1 MEFDGSKEK
10 SVRDYL
16 RVLFKYKAL
25 LIISITIIMSLVLLN
40 NAIRAQHRHL
50 ATVKML
56 LVGTPKA
63 DSEFYKTSFL
73 HPRHMAD
80 VYTQIIK
87 ARTVSDRVVKA
98 LELDKRPVDEEL
110 QYLSGLQSILAS
122 REINELKSQVEEAK
136 PEEREALLFN
146 IAAGR
151 LRNSISTAYDTQ
163 RPSIFVIHVRDINSG
178 AAVRIANSVSR
189 SFVIYNLEQQI
200 AELKM
205 GYGEKHSTVLQMQ
218 TYVEELNETLDGKL
232 LPDLEALGPANV
244 KILEQA
250 RMSIALGGPSRSRLF
265 IAFFASVFLSILLA
279 FIFDFLDHSLK
290 TPQDIEKY
298 LGIPVLC
305 SIPRKKSRN
314 KSLIIESNPHMNEYT
329 RSIRNMAEQIYLMM
343 IDKKIKSLL
352 LIDIDA
358 SKDSAPI
365 IGNLS
370 MYLSHMSMYIDA
382 SKDSAP
388 IIGNL
393 SMHLSHRGGLKTL
406 VVDADLRNPSLSK
419 IFQIQDSPGLIDVLK
434 EEATFE
440 SAITDMGPN
449 LHILPTGKATGNP
462 VTYLDSSKMS
472 EICNQ
477 SQDVYDLVLY
487 NCSDLRKYSDAVILS
502 SKLDGAALII
512 NEGKI
517 NRQVATRLMSS
528 LKENNVNIIGAI
540 LNNRTYVIPKIIYRL
555 T

>member
-80 VYTQIIK
+80 VYTQIIQS
-87 ARTVSDRVVKA
+87 RTVIDRVVKA

-122 REINELKSQVEEAK
+122 REINELKRQVEEAK

-151 LRNSISTAYDTQ
+151 LRNSISTAYDSQ
-163 RPSIFVIHVRDINSG
+163 RPSIFVIYVRDINSG

-329 RSIRNMAEQIYLMM
+329 RSIRNMSEQIYLMM

-370 MYLSHMSMYIDA
+370 MYLSH
-382 SKDSAP
+382 
-388 IIGNL
+388 
-393 SMHLSHRGGLKTL
+393 RGELKTL
-406 VVDADLRNPSLSK
+406 VIDADLRNQSLSK
-419 IFQIQDSPGLIDVLK
+419 IFHIPDSPGLIDVLK

-440 SAITDMGPN
+440 SAITDMNPN

-462 VTYLDSSKMS
+462 ITYLDSSKMS

-502 SKLDGAALII
+502 SRLDGAALII